1 MKQEEITARVQGIIG
16 RNFFIYDTVVSTNTV
31 ALELAEN
38 TEEGAVVLA
47 DFQEKGRGRL
57 GRNWVSP
64 PGVNLSMSVILKPD
78 IEPKAITL
86 ITIMSAVACADA
98 LRRTTG
104 LKISIKWPNDLIIHH
119 RKLGGILTEIRT
131 GRKGTLFAVVGIGI
145 NINTDLLEF
154 PQAIRNIATSLKN
167 ETGKMFSREEIT
179 AEILNEID
187 RWYMVLKRMDRKSLL
202 GKWKELS
209 STLGKQVTVSTA
221 YETLTGLAETI
232 DDEGMLILRLFSGQT
247 KRISSGD
254 LVELR

>member
-1 MKQEEITARVQGIIG
+1 MIG
-16 RNFFIYDTVVSTNTV
+16 RQIFIYDTVSSTNTV
-31 ALELAEN
+31 ALKLAEN
-38 TEEGAVVLA
+38 TSEGTVVLA

-64 PGVNLSMSVILKPD
+64 PGVNLSMSVILKPEV
-78 IEPKAITL
+78 EPKDITL

-104 LKISIKWPNDLIIHH
+104 LKIAIKWPNDLIIHG

-131 GRKGTLFAVVGIGI
+131 GSTGTLFAVVGIGI
-145 NINTDLLEF
+145 NLNTDLHEF
-154 PQAIRNIATSLKN
+154 PQDIRDIATSIKN

-179 AEILNEID
+179 AEILNEMD
-187 RWYMVLKRMDRKSLL
+187 RWYIVLKQMDRKRLL

-209 STLGKQVTVSTA
+209 STLGKQVMVSTVN
-221 YETLTGLAETI
+221 ETLTGLAEAI

>member
-1 MKQEEITARVQGIIG
+1 
-16 RNFFIYDTVVSTNTV
+16 V
-31 ALELAEN
+31 ALKLAEN
-38 TEEGAVVLA
+38 TSEGTVVLA

-64 PGVNLSMSVILKPD
+64 PGVNLSMSVILKPEV
-78 IEPKAITL
+78 EPKDITL

-104 LKISIKWPNDLIIHH
+104 LKISIKWPNDLIIHD

-145 NINTDLLEF
+145 NLNTDLHEF
-154 PQAIRNIATSLKN
+154 PQDVRDIATSIKN
-167 ETGKMFSREEIT
+167 ETGKMFSREEIA
-179 AEILNEID
+179 AEILNEMD
-187 RWYMVLKRMDRKSLL
+187 RWYGVLKKMDRKSLL
-202 GKWKELS
+202 DKWKELS
-209 STLGKQVTVSTA
+209 STLGKQVMVSTA
-221 YETLTGLAETI
+221 HETLTGLAEAI